1 MQSKYSVIQHLGEE
15 KFRRLT
21 GVKKETFRV
30 MVEILQKAESLRR
43 SKGGPKRKLCV
54 EDMLLL
60 ALEYLREYRTYFH
73 VGTNYGVSE
82 SQAQRIHH
90 WVEQALIEDERF
102 HLPGRKKLLQSDCEF
117 EVIIVDASESPIE
130 RPKKNEM
137 QRTGET
143 CRSTTTQAKRN
154 GIL

>member
-1 MQSKYSVIQHLGEE
+1 MQSRYEYIEHLSSE

-73 VGTNYGVSE
+73 VGSNYGVSE
-82 SQAQRIHH
+82 SQAQRIHR
-90 WVEQALIEDERF
+90 WVEEELIKDKRF
-102 HLPGRKKLLQSDCEF
+102 HLPGRKQLLKSDCEF

-130 RPKKNEM
+130 RPKKNA
-137 QRTGET
+137 T
-143 CRSTTTQAKRN
+143 
-154 GIL
+154 

>member
-1 MQSKYSVIQHLGEE
+1 
-15 KFRRLT
+15 
-21 GVKKETFRV
+21 

-43 SKGGPKRKLCV
+43 SKGGPNRKLCV

-82 SQAQRIHH
+82 SQAQRIHR
-90 WVEQALIEDERF
+90 WVEEELIKDQRF
-102 HLPGRKKLLQSDCEF
+102 HLPGRKELLKSDCEF

-130 RPKKNEM
+130 RPKKNE
-137 QRTGET
+137 T
-143 CRSTTTQAKRN
+143 
-154 GIL
+154 